1 MVMQIQSTFA
11 IDIDVDVDVSDVLI
25 SVYTMVI
32 ESETSMKTITQVIN

>member
-1 MVMQIQSTFA
+1 MVMQIQSTFP
-11 IDIDVDVDVSDVLI
+11 IDVDVDVSDVLI